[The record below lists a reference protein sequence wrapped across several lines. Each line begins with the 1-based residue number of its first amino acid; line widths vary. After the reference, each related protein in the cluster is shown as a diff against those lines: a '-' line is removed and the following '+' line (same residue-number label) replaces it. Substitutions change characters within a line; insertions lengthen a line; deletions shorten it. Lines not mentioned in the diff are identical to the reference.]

1 MTPTRTTDFGN
12 VGFHVMVHPVKV
24 HINVGENVDLHYS
37 TDRRHRGPG
46 NLCIEIELKQISTA
60 S

>member
-12 VGFHVMVHPVKV
+12 VGFHVMVHPVK
-24 HINVGENVDLHYS
+24 VGENVDLHYS